1 MHTGFGLIV
10 LKSQGICGSSL
21 HIGKLT
27 GPRYEASKRLEPR
40 ENSWSALLFEN
51 NRSSHF
57 SGGGSTLNLHVWRI
71 WKIKEWWIQTPLS
84 LHNQILMGRPATKNT
99 WICLPLL
106 LLLLILGLTWQW
118 FHPGLTPD
126 TCCVAPSGAL
136 LEVLWE
142 TQILKAA
149 APWGWGAT

>member
-57 SGGGSTLNLHVWRI
+57 SGGGSTRNLHVWSI
-71 WKIKEWWIQTPLS
+71 WKIKECWIQTHLS

-106 LLLLILGLTWQW
+106 LLLLIQSFKILVWLDSDFTQVWLPIPVAW
-118 FHPGLTPD
+118 HHPELYWRSFG
-126 TCCVAPSGAL
+126 
-136 LEVLWE
+136 
-142 TQILKAA
+142 KHRF
-149 APWGWGAT
+149 